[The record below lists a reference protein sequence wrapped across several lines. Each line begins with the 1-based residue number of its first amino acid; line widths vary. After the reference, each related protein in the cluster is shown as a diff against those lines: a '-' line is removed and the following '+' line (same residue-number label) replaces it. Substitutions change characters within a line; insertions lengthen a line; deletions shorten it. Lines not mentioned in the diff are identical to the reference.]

1 MAKTFSGK
9 QVVGIL
15 VRDFGFRE
23 AGQKGSHLK
32 LKKKTTK
39 GDLITV
45 VPLHRELAR
54 GTLQGVLNLAQVD
67 YKEFLKVTKNN

>member
-9 QVVGIL
+9 QVASIL

-32 LKKKTTK
+32 LKKKTAS
-39 GDLITV
+39 GEIITV
-45 VPLHRELAR
+45 VPLHRELAM
-54 GTLQGVLNLAQVD
+54 GTLRGVLKLAQVD
-67 YKEFLKVTKNN
+67 YKEFLKKSGK

>member
-9 QVVGIL
+9 QVANVL

-32 LKKKTTK
+32 LKKKISE

-45 VPLHRELAR
+45 VPLHRELAV
-54 GTLQGVLNLAQVD
+54 GTLRGVLKLAQVD
-67 YKEFLKVTKNN
+67 YKDFLKKSKK